1 MTTPLPTLASTETP
15 QAPVAVLKGVAISI
29 RGISIVSRVDLE
41 VSPGES
47 VGLVG
52 ESGSGKSVTCR
63 ALMGLLGLINGE
75 VTGGTI
81 LIEGVDMA
89 GARERQWSSVRGRV
103 VSLVP
108 QASLAG
114 LDPVMKVGRQLAEV
128 VRRHD
133 PGADTRERCLELL
146 DLVQMPKPEQ
156 VLASYP
162 HQLPG
167 GMRQRA
173 MIAAGIAGRP
183 RLLVADEPTTALDAS
198 VQQAILRMLQRLRE
212 ELGMALVLVSHD
224 LSAIRKATDS
234 VAVMYAG
241 SLVESG
247 PTNALLAAP
256 RHPYSSA
263 LIGSDPALVDRGR
276 SLRSLYGDP
285 PQPGAWPEGCRFHPR
300 CRHTVDACRVGPQP
314 PITVEQDS
322 RTVACLRSGE
332 LSL

>member
-1 MTTPLPTLASTETP
+1 MTVPSAHPAPP
-15 QAPVAVLKGVAISI
+15 QASQQPVAALDAVAISI
-29 RGISIVSRVDLE
+29 GGVPIVSRLDLE
-41 VSPGES
+41 VRPGES

-52 ESGSGKSVTCR
+52 ESGSGKSISCR
-63 ALMGLLGLINGE
+63 ALLGLLTLIRGE
-75 VTGGTI
+75 VTHGRV
-81 LIEGVDMA
+81 LIDGQDMTGA
-89 GARERQWSSVRGRV
+89 GERQWRAVRGRS

-133 PGADTRERCLELL
+133 PGADVRERCLELL
-146 DLVQMPKPEQ
+146 EQVQMPRPEQ
-156 VLASYP
+156 VLVSYP
-162 HQLPG
+162 HQLSG

-198 VQQAILRMLQRLRE
+198 VQHAILQLLQRLRE
-212 ELGMALVLVSHD
+212 ELGMGLVLVSHD

-234 VAVMYAG
+234 VSVMYAG
-241 SLVESG
+241 SIVESG
-247 PTNALLAAP
+247 PTRTLLASP
-256 RHPYSSA
+256 RHPYSAA
-263 LIGSDPALVDRGR
+263 LIGSDPALVDRGL

-285 PQPGAWPEGCRFHPR
+285 PHPGTWPDGCRFHPR
-300 CRHTVDACRVGPQP
+300 CRHAVEACRTGAQP
-314 PITVEQDS
+314 PVFVEPGG
-322 RTVACLRSGE
+322 RTVACLRAEE